1 MMNEA
6 DTMDREQDILRR
18 LASDDS
24 SEVRQAA
31 FEAGDLGLQ
40 SAVAPLV
47 EHFANSSVGVQEAA
61 ERALRKI
68 RGAATVQAVVPL
80 LRSES
85 VVVRNIAMDVL
96 REVGSDDMATLTKL
110 LHDDDPDIRIFISD
124 ILGSTNSAMALA
136 PLCDVLLHD
145 PEVFAENLAQAV
157 QDPSPAVSYTHLT
170 LPTT

>member
-68 RGAATVQAVVPL
+68 RAGCVRRARVRHDDRRAGCDLRTDLRHERAAERREYLGGTAGVHHCGDDQAVE
-80 LRSES
+80 R
-85 VVVRNIAMDVL
+85 
-96 REVGSDDMATLTKL
+96 DDKE
-110 LHDDDPDIRIFISD
+110 
-124 ILGSTNSAMALA
+124 
-136 PLCDVLLHD
+136 C
-145 PEVFAENLAQAV
+145 
-157 QDPSPAVSYTHLT
+157 
-170 LPTT
+170 

>member
-68 RGAATVQAVVPL
+68 RGAATVQAVVSL

-85 VVVRNIAMDVL
+85 VVVRNIDVAASL
-96 REVGSDDMATLTKL
+96 AILASL
-110 LHDDDPDIRIFISD
+110 L
-124 ILGSTNSAMALA
+124 
-136 PLCDVLLHD
+136 
-145 PEVFAENLAQAV
+145 
-157 QDPSPAVSYTHLT
+157 
-170 LPTT
+170 